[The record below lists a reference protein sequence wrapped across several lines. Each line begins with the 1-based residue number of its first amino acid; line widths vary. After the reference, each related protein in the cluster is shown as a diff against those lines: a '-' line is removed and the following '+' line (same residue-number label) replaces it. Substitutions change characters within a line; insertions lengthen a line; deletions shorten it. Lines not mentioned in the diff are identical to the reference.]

1 MDILLPILDWV
12 LPVAAA
18 CLTIVLAA
26 LAKKHIGKLGV
37 ERSDRI
43 DDMIDRYV
51 GIGVDA
57 AERAANAAVKA
68 QMGKMPGESK
78 KAMAI
83 KTVLAELD
91 QSGIKGVG
99 EELIADRI
107 ESWLEVRD
115 AGKSTGE
122 SDSTLA

>member
-1 MDILLPILDWV
+1 
-12 LPVAAA
+12 
-18 CLTIVLAA
+18 
-26 LAKKHIGKLGV
+26 
-37 ERSDRI
+37 
-43 DDMIDRYV
+43 
-51 GIGVDA
+51 
-57 AERAANAAVKA
+57 
-68 QMGKMPGESK
+68 
-78 KAMAI
+78 
-83 KTVLAELD
+83 VLAELD